1 VTGWVTVSSVE
12 TSRRRRSAWVQIT
25 LFTALVAA
33 VVVAVADL
41 IPGAG
46 ARLSRAAPGWIA
58 VAVLLE
64 LISCAAYGALFH
76 GVFSHGSHR
85 LGRRRGMQIGLAE
98 LGAFVIVPT
107 GAGGPAVR
115 IWALERSG
123 MPFRVITTRSVIH
136 GAIFNLP
143 YVLAAILLGA
153 GVILGI
159 GSGHAPLVVAL
170 APLGLVV
177 SAVVIAGAATLA
189 ARALPAAAPQ
199 GRWQQIGRD
208 LLVAFPDG
216 LRRLPGRLREPGL
229 SLSAVGYWAGD
240 CGAFLAAFRA
250 AHGSPP
256 IAVAV
261 LAYMLGQLGNA
272 LPLPGG
278 VGGVEPIT
286 LGVLTASGVDL
297 QLGAA
302 AVLLY
307 RLVSLG
313 IQTAVGGVALATLI
327 PAAEGPG
334 ESAPEPGQGSLA
346 QSTASPAGPDRVG

>member
-1 VTGWVTVSSVE
+1 MSSVE
-12 TSRRRRSAWVQIT
+12 ASRRRRSAWVQIT
-25 LFTALVAA
+25 LFAALVAG
-33 VVVAVADL
+33 VVVAIADL
-41 IPGAG
+41 VPGTG
-46 ARLSRAAPGWIA
+46 DRLDHAAPGWIA
-58 VAVLLE
+58 LGVLLE
-64 LISCAAYGALFH
+64 FISCAAYGALFH
-76 GVFSHGSHR
+76 GVFSHGAYR
-85 LGRRRGMQIGLAE
+85 LARLRGMQIGLAE

-115 IWALERSG
+115 IWALGRSG

-153 GVILGI
+153 GVILGV

-177 SAVVIAGAATLA
+177 GAVVLAGAATVA
-189 ARALPAAAPQ
+189 ARGLPATPH
-199 GRWQQIGRD
+199 GRWQRIGRD
-208 LLVAFPDG
+208 VLVAFPDG
-216 LRRLPGRLREPGL
+216 LRQLPGRLREPGL
-229 SLSAVGYWAGD
+229 SLSALGYWAGD
-240 CGAFLAAFRA
+240 CGVFLAAFRA

-313 IQTAVGGVALATLI
+313 IQTAVGTVALATLI
-327 PAAEGPG
+327 PALRAPSPPPG
-334 ESAPEPGQGSLA
+334 ESAAAPEADPVAPRSAPAPGEGR
-346 QSTASPAGPDRVG
+346 TG